1 MKRTALAFA
10 ITAATLA
17 MPAITHAEDAPAAP
31 PAEPAAPASPWVGSA
46 TLASDYIF
54 RGLTQTNE
62 KPALQ
67 AGLEY
72 DDPSGIYAGFW
83 GSNINW
89 LSDSSTAEAP
99 ISSSLEID
107 LYVGYRGKFNDDW
120 GYDVGLYTYYYP
132 GDYPPGFTSP
142 NTTEIYGALSY
153 KFLSLK
159 YSHTL
164 TNAFGFTDTKN
175 SGYLD
180 FSANYEFVPTWV
192 LNAHVGH
199 QRIDG
204 FGVASYTDWKL
215 GITKNLDKGFSVA
228 VAYYDTNADEPT
240 YTNPNTGHF
249 IGRSTGVVTISK
261 AF

>member
-17 MPAITHAEDAPAAP
+17 MPAITHAEDAPAAA

-89 LSDSSTAEAP
+89 LSDYSTAEAP
-99 ISSSLEID
+99 VSSSLEID

-180 FSANYEFVPTWV
+180 LSANYEFVPTWV

-228 VAYYDTNADEPT
+228 IAYYDTNADEPT

>member
-1 MKRTALAFA
+1 MKRIDCIAAAL
-10 ITAATLA
+10 LA
-17 MPAITHAEDAPAAP
+17 LPCISLAEDSAPAAP
-31 PAEPAAPASPWVGSA
+31 AAPTNSWVGSL

-72 DDPSGIYAGFW
+72 DDPSGLYAGFW
-83 GSNINW
+83 GSSISW
-89 LSDSSTAEAP
+89 LSDSSTSTAP
-99 ISSSLEID
+99 VSSNVD
-107 LYVGYRGKFNDDW
+107 LDFYAGYRVKFSDDL

-132 GDYPPGFTSP
+132 GDYPSGFTSA

-153 KFLSLK
+153 KIATLK

-164 TNAFGFTDTKN
+164 TNAFGFSDTKN

-180 FSANYEFVPTWV
+180 LSANYEFVPTWV

-204 FGVASYTDWKL
+204 IDAASYTDYKL
-215 GITKNLDKGFSVA
+215 GITKNFEKGFALA
-228 VAYYDTNADEPT
+228 VAYFDTNARQSV
-240 YTNPNTGHF
+240 YTNLFGHF
-249 IGRSTGVVTISK
+249 IGRSTGVVTATK
-261 AF
+261 TF

>member
-10 ITAATLA
+10 STAALFA
-17 MPAITHAEDAPAAP
+17 MSSTVFADDTP
-31 PAEPAAPASPWVGSA
+31 PAEPALPASPWVGSL

-62 KPALQ
+62 KPAVQ
-67 AGLEY
+67 GGLEY

-83 GSNINW
+83 GSSISW
-89 LSDSSTAEAP
+89 ISDASTSEAP
-99 ISSSLEID
+99 ISSNVEFD
-107 LYVGYRGKFNDDW
+107 FYVGYRGKFNDDF

-132 GDYPPGFTSP
+132 GDYPAGFTSA
-142 NTTEIYGALSY
+142 NTTEVYGALSY

-164 TNAFGFTDTKN
+164 TNAFGFSDTQN

-180 FSANYEFVPTWV
+180 LSANYEFVPTWV

-204 FGVASYTDWKL
+204 LGDASYTDYKL
-215 GITKNLDKGFSVA
+215 GITKNFDKGFSLA
-228 VAYYDTNADEPT
+228 VAYYDTNAEKSV
-240 YTNPNTGHF
+240 YTNMFGHF
-249 IGRSTGVVTISK
+249 VGRSTGVVTVSK

>member
-1 MKRTALAFA
+1 MKRIDCIVAAAL
-10 ITAATLA
+10 LA
-17 MPAITHAEDAPAAP
+17 LPCISAAEDSATAG
-31 PAEPAAPASPWVGSA
+31 PAAPANPWVGSL
-46 TLASDYIF
+46 TLASDYLF

-83 GSNINW
+83 GSSISW
-89 LSDSSTAEAP
+89 LSDSSTSAAP
-99 ISSSLEID
+99 VSSNVELD
-107 LYVGYRGKFNDDW
+107 FYAGYRGKFSDDL

-132 GDYPPGFTSP
+132 GDYPRGFSSA
-142 NTTEIYGALSY
+142 NTTEIYAALSF
-153 KFLSLK
+153 KIASLK

-164 TNAFGFTDTKN
+164 TNAFGFSDTKN

-180 FSANYEFVPTWV
+180 LSANYEFVPTWV

-204 FGVASYTDWKL
+204 IGAASYTDYKL
-215 GITKNLDKGFSVA
+215 GITKNFVKGFA
-228 VAYYDTNADEPT
+228 LAIAYFDTNAREEV
-240 YTNPNTGHF
+240 YTNLFGHF
-249 IGRSTGVVTISK
+249 IGRSTGVVSVTK
-261 AF
+261 TF

>member
-1 MKRTALAFA
+1 MKRNDRVSVVAAAL
-10 ITAATLA
+10 LA
-17 MPAITHAEDAPAAP
+17 LPGIALAEDAPPAGPAAP
-31 PAEPAAPASPWVGSA
+31 PNPWVGSL
-46 TLASDYIF
+46 TLASDYLF

-67 AGLEY
+67 GGLEY

-83 GSNINW
+83 GSSISW
-89 LSDSSTAEAP
+89 LSDTSTSAAHVSSNVEFDFYA
-99 ISSSLEID
+99 
-107 LYVGYRGKFNDDW
+107 GYRGKFSDDL

-132 GDYPPGFTSP
+132 GDYPPGFTSA

-153 KFLSLK
+153 KFASLK

-164 TNAFGFTDTKN
+164 TNAFGFSDTKN

-180 FSANYEFVPTWV
+180 LSANYEFVPTWV

-204 FGVASYTDWKL
+204 IGAASYTDYKI
-215 GITKNLDKGFSVA
+215 GITKNFDKGFALA
-228 VAYYDTNADEPT
+228 VAFFDTDAQEAV
-240 YTNPNTGHF
+240 YTNLDGHF
-249 IGRSTGVVTISK
+249 VGRSTGVVTVTK
-261 AF
+261 TF

>member
-1 MKRTALAFA
+1 MKRLAFDVV
-10 ITAATLA
+10 ISAALLA
-17 MPAITHAEDAPAAP
+17 APLAGFAEDTPP
-31 PAEPAAPASPWVGSA
+31 PADAAAAPASPWVGSL

-54 RGLTQTNE
+54 RGLSQTNQ

-67 AGLEY
+67 GGLEY
-72 DDPSGIYAGFW
+72 DHPSGFYVGFW

-89 LSDSSTAEAP
+89 LSDYSIPEAP
-99 ISSSLEID
+99 VSSSLELD
-107 LYVGYRGKFNDDW
+107 FYLGYRGKFNDDW
-120 GYDVGLYTYYYP
+120 GYDFGLYTYYYP
-132 GDYPPGFTSP
+132 GDYPAGFTSG

-164 TNAFGFTDTKN
+164 TNAFGFADTQN

-180 FSANYEFVPTWV
+180 LSANYEFVPTW
-192 LNAHVGH
+192 LFNAHVGH

-204 FGVASYTDWKL
+204 FGDASYTDWKL
-215 GITKNLDKGFSVA
+215 GFTKNFDKGFSLA
-228 VAYYDTNADEPT
+228 IAYYDTDADKPV

-249 IGRSTGVVTISK
+249 VGRSTGVITVSK

>member
-1 MKRTALAFA
+1 MNRRALDLVIVTALL
-10 ITAATLA
+10 AA
-17 MPAITHAEDAPAAP
+17 PHVGFAEDAAPP
-31 PAEPAAPASPWVGSA
+31 PAEAAAAPASPWVGSL

-67 AGLEY
+67 GGLEY

-89 LSDSSTAEAP
+89 LSDYSTSEAP
-99 ISSSLEID
+99 VSSSLELD
-107 LYVGYRGKFNDDW
+107 FYVGYRGKFTEDW

-132 GDYPPGFTSP
+132 GDYPSGFTSA

-164 TNAFGFTDTKN
+164 TNAFGFSDTKN

-180 FSANYEFVPTWV
+180 LSANYEFVPSWLV
-192 LNAHVGH
+192 NAHVGH

-204 FGVASYTDWKL
+204 IGVASYTDWKL
-215 GITKNLDKGFSVA
+215 GVTKNLDKGFA
-228 VAYYDTNADEPT
+228 IAIAWYDTNADKPT

-249 IGRSTGVVTISK
+249 IGRSTGVITVSK

>member
-1 MKRTALAFA
+1 MKRTAFALAI
-10 ITAATLA
+10 ITALLT
-17 MPAITHAEDAPAAP
+17 MPSIASAEDAPPA
-31 PAEPAAPASPWVGSA
+31 AEPAAPASPWVGSA

-72 DDPSGIYAGFW
+72 DDPSGVYAGIW

-89 LSDSSTAEAP
+89 LSDYSTDEAHV
-99 ISSSLEID
+99 SSSLEID
-107 LYVGYRGKFNDDW
+107 LYVGYRGKLNDDF

-132 GDYPPGFTSP
+132 GDFPPGFTSA
-142 NTTEIYGALSY
+142 NTTEVYGALSY
-153 KFLSLK
+153 KFISLK

-164 TNAFGFTDTKN
+164 TNAFGFADTKN
-175 SGYLD
+175 SGYIDL
-180 FSANYEFVPTWV
+180 SANYEFIPTWLV
-192 LNAHVGH
+192 NAHIGH

-204 FGVASYTDWKL
+204 FGDASYTDWKL
-215 GITKNLDKGFSVA
+215 GITKNFDKGFSVA
-228 VAYYDTNADEPT
+228 VAYYDTNADKFV
-240 YTNPNTGHF
+240 YTNPNTNHF
-249 IGRSTGVVTISK
+249 IGRSTGVVTVSK